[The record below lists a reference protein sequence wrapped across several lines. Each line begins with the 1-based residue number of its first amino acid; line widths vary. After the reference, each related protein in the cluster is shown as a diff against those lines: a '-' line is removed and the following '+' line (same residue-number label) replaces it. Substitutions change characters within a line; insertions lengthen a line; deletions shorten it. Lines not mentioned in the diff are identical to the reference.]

1 MSDKSQQIKETVAKI
16 DIGKIVDY
24 STEYFKSKTLRQI
37 IRYKKRVQDSNN
49 EQEIFKLAT
58 RLAYSFDMIVNKTSY
73 VKDKEEKKFWLEIS
87 EELFKHTIGVK
98 K

>member
-1 MSDKSQQIKETVAKI
+1 MDNKSQQIKETVAKI
-16 DIGKIVDY
+16 DINKIFNY

-37 IRYKKRVQDSNN
+37 IRYNKRVQDSNN

-58 RLAYSFDMIVNKTSY
+58 RLAYSFDMIVNKTGY

-87 EELFKHTIGVK
+87 EELFKHTTGVK